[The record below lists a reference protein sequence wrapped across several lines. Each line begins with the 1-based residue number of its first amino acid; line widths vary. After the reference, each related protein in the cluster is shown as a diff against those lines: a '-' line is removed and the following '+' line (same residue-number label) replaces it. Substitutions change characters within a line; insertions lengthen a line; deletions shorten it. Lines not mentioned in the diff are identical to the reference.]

1 MKILIIDNLYQPSK
15 AGVIANGAQKFTR
28 NQMTLLSEVAET
40 FYITAK
46 GSDKQFANQF
56 ILDGWF
62 DLSLEEKSDK
72 VKQTR
77 KVAEEILKII
87 KQVQPDVVLDSSC
100 KHMSSIWEDYP
111 SGIIFEHY
119 HKSSAPL
126 GPDTSEKFS
135 KKKAYWVGVS
145 KWQAKHFNNYFDDT
159 ICIHYIDEAP
169 EEVKAA
175 GEYGIFV
182 GRWDGGKAPH
192 VALKNY
198 LKSGST
204 YPIKCFI
211 KFGGQEIPAK
221 ELENLKKSP
230 LLEFHIDAPRQE
242 ILDAMSRARF
252 GLGMGNESTGI
263 VCLEYAMFGV
273 PYIVPGNKVV
283 AEMEHIPAE
292 GLFLCDRSLDTPIHE
307 QYYKHV
313 NDASSWSLADR
324 VYYSKLVRDKYNK
337 EHFINEHLRIIRQ
350 AQGKYPK
357 GFLSDF

>member
-46 GSDKQFANQF
+46 GSDKQYANQF

-62 DLSLEEKSDK
+62 DLSLDTKTDK
-72 VKQTR
+72 VKQTKR
-77 KVAEEILKII
+77 VAEEIVKII

-100 KHMSSIWEDYP
+100 KHMSSIWQDYP
-111 SGIIFEHY
+111 TGVIFEHY

-126 GPDTSEKFS
+126 GPDTPDKFEN
-135 KKKAYWVGVS
+135 KKAYWVGVS
-145 KWQAKHFNNYFDDT
+145 KWQAKHFNNYFHDT
-159 ICIHYIDEAP
+159 ISIHYIDEVP
-169 EEVKAA
+169 SEIKPAA
-175 GEYGIFV
+175 EYGIFV
-182 GRWDGGKAPH
+182 GRWDGGKSPH

-204 YPIKCFI
+204 YPVKCFI

-221 ELENLKKSP
+221 ELENLQKSP
-230 LLEFHIDAPRQE
+230 LLEFFIDAPRQQ
-242 ILDAMSRARF
+242 ILDAMAEARF

-263 VCLEYAMFGV
+263 VCLEYATFGV

-283 AEMEHIPAE
+283 AEMEHIPPYA
-292 GLFLCDRSLDTPIHE
+292 LFLADRSLDTPMPE
-307 QYYKHV
+307 QIAKHV
-313 NDASSWSLADR
+313 AEVCTWTYADR
-324 VYYSKLVRDKYNK
+324 AGLSRQVLDTYNK

-350 AQGKYPK
+350 AQEKYPK
-357 GFLSDF
+357 GFLSEI